1 MSEEQEQR
9 RYLIAIG
16 SPRGGDGFNDELN
29 YVKGDVQRVVDLFAS
44 QEQGYQRVL
53 QEISLGVM
61 AHEIKTALTGWFS
74 SEERRESDCVI
85 VYYAGHG
92 GEGEKSLH
100 YLYTAGSR
108 TGNLQGT
115 AIETSDLVK
124 WFFEGTNEYPQ
135 NVLLIL
141 DVCFAGLG
149 AKQIITNLTRGGTNT
164 TSNGFWIFC
173 SSTGVDTADDGAFVQ
188 ALEAVIKEREWKN
201 ENFLSL
207 IVLKDEIND
216 HLKKVPQVAEISV
229 ISNINP
235 DRFIRNPRFIE
246 SKKDEIIT
254 IDSSS
259 SLTKVVRRI
268 PNSFYIPRKSC
279 KKFVDAIK
287 AEITTL
293 EATHFIFHAYGIGGI
308 GKSTFLRKIQEELR
322 DIAIFLD
329 VSFEDSKMDSSLN
342 LMKSLHLKL
351 PSPDKSNDPF
361 LNLLKKYEA
370 LKHRVVTEPFGEI
383 NKVSIEQY
391 SLFNEYESNRR
402 KKIDSLYLESKVET
416 LGDISPSSPSDANRL
431 MTLLSQHPATK
442 DQADDQDLLLNPLP
456 RLIKAFL
463 ESLAQYSQG
472 CSIVIVMDT
481 YEKATAEFHE
491 FLDDLLSITSFQPS
505 KIRILMAGRYPLR
518 HQQYRRFFKKHNDNN
533 YFYEFEFG
541 HFDREE
547 TECFLQGI
555 EISKSHEIS
564 QIWKITKGYPYH
576 LNLIKKQFDQG
587 RGINLAQESND
598 MVDLIL
604 DGLTPTEKEIV
615 VLAAYVRWFDQPT
628 IQYLLDEVW
637 KKSDGPNHV
646 DWFDWLT
653 QRDFIVY
660 GSNNYRFDDVTR
672 AVIRKSESKK
682 NQGKFRATHEAISKY
697 FSRLAEEEISSETL
711 MVDKYHNSD
720 WKKLT
725 SEMIYHA
732 LFSNRDRGKVQFLTH
747 FFEGAYFRQPEIAMR
762 VLSTISSEAEPGSNE
777 LLPQDTRKFVAD
789 REKIECAV
797 MLGWLVVNRPPESYK
812 FKFKKNRAGKDD
824 NDNSRR
830 PKSTETIES
839 KIESG
844 LGIFLKQADQL
855 SGMACYVALLGQS
868 FRCTNHRASSNY
880 ISKAQKVVDG
890 ITRSSNDPMLT
901 SELLRGIGLSWYN
914 IDSHDNAYKSFDAAS
929 DLNPV
934 SSQIHFLKGLV
945 LNELGRYEEAIN
957 SFDEAIAIDPDEQV
971 PYVGKGKAYID
982 SGRSENAIPSIE
994 KAIEIDPTDSN
1005 IYGIKGVALI
1015 NLSQYDEAIK
1025 SLDESIRLNPSNS
1038 ASYKYKSIAL
1048 WNLLSYEESIETIE
1062 RAISLDPKNDNFIGQ
1077 KIKFLMDLRRYDE
1090 SLAEIEKVL
1099 RINYQDPIMLNV
1111 KSLCL
1116 SLNQCHDQAISSIK
1130 KAILIGSSPEP
1141 LLLMANKGI
1150 ILARSGKHAEAISIC
1165 NSVIGTNPSN
1175 EAGYYGIACCC
1186 ALQENYSM
1194 ALDSLQKA
1202 ININPKRCR
1211 DEATTNPDFD
1221 RLRDDERF
1229 ILMTT
1234 ERTPTS

>member
-1 MSEEQEQR
+1 MSEEQR

-16 SPRGGDGFNDELN
+16 SPSGGDGFNGDLN
-29 YVKGDVQRVVDLFAS
+29 YVKGDVQRVVDLFTN

-53 QEISLGVM
+53 QDVSLGVM
-61 AHEIKTALTGWFS
+61 AHEIKNALTGWFS

-92 GEGEKSLH
+92 GEGDKSLH

-108 TGNLQGT
+108 TGNLQAT
-115 AIETSDLVK
+115 AIETSNLVK

-141 DVCFAGLG
+141 DVCSAGLG
-149 AKQIITNLTRGGTNT
+149 ANQIIANLTRGGTNT

-188 ALEAVIKEREWKN
+188 ALEAVIKEHEWRID
-201 ENFLSL
+201 ENSLSL
-207 IVLKDEIND
+207 LTLKDEINKR
-216 HLKKVPQVAEISV
+216 LKKVPQVAEINAV
-229 ISNINP
+229 SNTNP
-235 DRFIRNPRFIE
+235 DRFIQNPGFVE
-246 SKKDEIIT
+246 SKKGEIIT
-254 IDSSS
+254 LESSS

-268 PNSFYIPRKSC
+268 PNIFYIPRKSC
-279 KKFVDAIK
+279 KRFLDAIK
-287 AEITTL
+287 AEISTL

-308 GKSTFLRKIQEELR
+308 GKSTFLQKIQEELR
-322 DIAIFLD
+322 DIAIFLN
-329 VSFEDSKMDSSLN
+329 VSFEDSKMDSPLN

-351 PSPDKSNDPF
+351 PSPDKNNDPF

-370 LKHRVVTEPFGEI
+370 LKHRLVTEPLGEI
-383 NKVSIEQY
+383 SKASIEQH
-391 SLFNEYESNRR
+391 SLFNEYESNHRR
-402 KKIDSLYLESKVET
+402 KIDSLYSESKVEA
-416 LGDISPSSPSDANRL
+416 LGDVSPSSPSITNRL
-431 MTLLSQHPATK
+431 TTLLSQHPATK
-442 DQADDQDLLLNPLP
+442 DHADDQNLLLDPLP
-456 RLIKAFL
+456 RLIEAFL

-481 YEKATAEFHE
+481 YEKASSEFHD
-491 FLDDLLSITSFQPS
+491 FLDDFLSNPSFQTS

-518 HQQYRRFFKKHNDNN
+518 HQRYRRFFKKHNDNN

-547 TECFLQGI
+547 TECFLRGI

-587 RGINLAQESND
+587 RGMNLARESND

-604 DGLTPTEKEIV
+604 DGLTRTEKEIV
-615 VLAAYVRWFDQPT
+615 ALAAYVRWFDQPT
-628 IQYLLDEVW
+628 IQYLLDDVW
-637 KKSDGPNHV
+637 EKSDGPNHV

-660 GSNNYRFDDVTR
+660 GSNRYRFDDVTR
-672 AVIRKSESKK
+672 AVIRRSEFKK

-711 MVDKYHNSD
+711 MVDKYHNSE

-725 SEMIYHA
+725 SEVIYHA
-732 LFSNRDRGKVQFLTH
+732 LFSNRDRGQVQFLTH

-762 VLSTISSEAEPGSNE
+762 VLSTISSEAEPESNE
-777 LLPQDTRKFVAD
+777 LLPEDTRKFVGD

-797 MLGWLVVNRPPESYK
+797 MFGWLVVGQRPESYK
-812 FKFKKNRAGKDD
+812 FEFEKDGTAKD
-824 NDNSRR
+824 ANNNSQQ

-844 LGIFLKQADQL
+844 LDIFLKQADRL
-855 SGMACYVALLGQS
+855 SGIACYLAFVGQS
-868 FRCTNHRASSNY
+868 LRCPNHRASSNY

-890 ITRSSNDPMLT
+890 ITRNSNDSMLA
-901 SELLRGIGLSWYN
+901 SNLLRGIGLSWYD
-914 IDSHDNAYKSFDAAS
+914 IDSYDNAYKNFDAAS
-929 DLNPV
+929 DLNPE
-934 SSQIHFLKGLV
+934 SSHIHFMKGLV
-945 LNELGRYEEAIN
+945 LSELDRHDEAIN

-971 PYVGKGKAYID
+971 SYAGKGKAYVN

-994 KAIEIDPTDSN
+994 RAIEIDPTDSD
-1005 IYGIKGVALI
+1005 IHRIKGVALI

-1038 ASYKYKSIAL
+1038 ASYKLKSIAL
-1048 WNLLSYEESIETIE
+1048 WNLLSYEESMETIG
-1062 RAISLDPKNDNFIGQ
+1062 RAISLDPKNDDFILQ
-1077 KIKFLMDLRRYDE
+1077 KIRFLMDLRRYDQ

-1099 RINYQDPIMLNV
+1099 RINHQDPDILNT

-1116 SLNQCHDQAISSIK
+1116 SLNQCHDQAISSIE
-1130 KAILIGSSPEP
+1130 KAILIGSSSEP

-1150 ILARSGKHAEAISIC
+1150 ILARSGKYAEAISIC
-1165 NSVIGTNPSN
+1165 NSVIGTNLSDK
-1175 EAGYYGIACCC
+1175 AGHYGIACCY
-1186 ALQENYSM
+1186 ALQGNYNM
-1194 ALDSLQKA
+1194 ALASLQEA
-1202 ININPKRCR
+1202 INIDPKRCR
-1211 DEATTNPDFD
+1211 YEASTNPDFD

-1234 ERTPTS
+1234 ESTPTS